1 MSSQQRRTFDT
12 DIITLRTVNIR
23 GSSNSLIPGGK
34 VLTSDGLGGTVW
46 VNPSTAT
53 GLSAFQQ
60 IITDAGTYTANSIS
74 TTFSLNSG
82 QGIGMTQGAP
92 GSNQTYIYA
101 KAFSE
106 VDISGNNT
114 LYAYSNATLTPAIKF
129 AGTGGIGIRS
139 DCTTNT
145 VFFDS
150 IAADRST
157 ISLLAFSK
165 AFVLSN
171 TSTVSAGISS
181 LENKGTYLNAA
192 SPSSVI
198 KYIGLGDIILT
209 VDSMQNAIYFGM
221 NQSTNAVST
230 LTSLVNANYSTISSI
245 YTPKTDFSTAIIQI
259 STNNFSYTST
269 SVSTSIGLTS
279 NLSIIVYNLPF
290 GDYTLLQQ
298 TNNLTA
304 ITQAG
309 LSSLS
314 TAMTYPTALFSTSL
328 SLQNQISS
336 LSQISTLCSITLYGG
351 GLSIYTAGTVIN
363 YPTDQST
370 FLLSTVAGLG
380 TASYISSSAL
390 SVRLNSTIQGLGSLG
405 FLSSLNAG
413 GYVNTSNI
421 NSTVEGLGSSGFL
434 SSISSMQPVLNST
447 LIGLGTLGF
456 LSTVDTSLFAK
467 TSNVTSTIVGLG
479 TFGFLSS
486 ISTLQPTINSTLK
499 GLGTLGYLSSP
510 GGNSGPGLLFLSTN
524 FTTSILNL
532 GYTDFNKPIPMYVS
546 SAKYSQNSNITTPHA
561 WFSTGSVILD
571 PFSTY
576 INSNSIISLRFYYNY
591 VFDSWNSLIYLSND
605 AAGTRL
611 CPIIPLISQIMYGNT
626 TIEPNT
632 SFIESLQANPNPSYT
647 ASYYSYTNSSNYN
660 VVSYTSNSSNIYTGV
675 KEFQLT
681 TSNVMTS
688 YMSTISLFHSLSS
701 GIYYH
706 STIITDRRNA
716 NNKSYLSGYSGFST
730 TSLLVNMPSTNS
742 IYLSIYNSGSTMNS
756 YQSGGI

>member
-230 LTSLVNANYSTISSI
+230 LTSLVNENYSTISSI

-259 STNNFSYTST
+259 STNNFAYTST

-304 ITQAG
+304 MTQAG

-314 TAMTYPTALFSTSL
+314 TTMTYPTALFSTSL

-336 LSQISTLCSITLYGG
+336 LSQVSTVCSITLYGG
-351 GLSIYTAGTVIN
+351 GLSIFTAGTVIN

-405 FLSSLNAG
+405 FVSSLNAG
-413 GYVNTSNI
+413 GYILTSNL
-421 NSTVEGLGSSGFL
+421 NSTVQGLGSSGFL

-456 LSTVDTSLFAK
+456 LSTVDTTLFAT
-467 TSNVTSTIVGLG
+467 TSNVASTIVGLG

-486 ISTLQPTINSTLK
+486 ITSVQPTINSTLK
-499 GLGTLGYLSSP
+499 GLGTFGYLSSA
-510 GGNSGPGLLFLSTN
+510 GGGSGSGILSLSTN
-524 FTTSILNL
+524 FTTSIINL
-532 GYTDFNKPIPMYVS
+532 GYTDFNKPIPMYLS
-546 SAKYSQNSNITTPHA
+546 SLKISNSNQTTPHA

-605 AAGTRL
+605 TPQTRIS
-611 CPIIPLISQIMYGNT
+611 PTIPLLSQIMYGNT

-647 ASYYSYTNSSNYN
+647 ASYYSYTDATNYN

-706 STIITDRRNA
+706 STVQRRTGGLQI
-716 NNKSYLSGYSGFST
+716 SYLTGYSGFNTST
-730 TSLLVNMPSTNS
+730 LLVNMPSTNS

>member
-74 TTFSLNSG
+74 TTFLLNSG

-230 LTSLVNANYSTISSI
+230 LTSLVNENYSTISSI

-259 STNNFSYTST
+259 STNNFAYTST

-279 NLSIIVYNLPF
+279 NLSIVVYNLPF

-314 TAMTYPTALFSTSL
+314 TTMTYPTALFSTSL

-351 GLSIYTAGTVIN
+351 DFSIYTAGTVII

-405 FLSSLNAG
+405 FVSSLNAG
-413 GYVNTSNI
+413 GYILTSNL
-421 NSTVEGLGSSGFL
+421 NSTVEGLGSIGFL

-456 LSTVDTSLFAK
+456 LSTVDTTLFAT

-479 TFGFLSS
+479 TFGFVSS
-486 ISTLQPTINSTLK
+486 ITSVQPTINSTLK
-499 GLGTLGYLSSP
+499 GLGTFGFLSSAT
-510 GGNSGPGLLFLSTN
+510 GGSGSGILSLSTN

-532 GYTDFNKPIPMYVS
+532 GYTDFNKSIPMYLS
-546 SAKYSQNSNITTPHA
+546 SLKISNSNETTPHA

-605 AAGTRL
+605 TPETRIS
-611 CPIIPLISQIMYGNT
+611 PTIPLLSQIMYGNT

-632 SFIESLQANPNPSYT
+632 SFIENLQANPNPSYT
-647 ASYYSYTNSSNYN
+647 ASYYSYTDATNYN
-660 VVSYTSNSSNIYTGV
+660 VISYTSNSSNIYTGV

-688 YMSTISLFHSLSS
+688 YMSSISLFHSLSS

-706 STIITDRRNA
+706 STVRKRDVGIQIA
-716 NNKSYLSGYSGFST
+716 YLTGYSGFNTST
-730 TSLLVNMPSTNS
+730 LLVNMPSTNS
-742 IYLSIYNSGSTMNS
+742 IYLSIYNSGSTMKS
-756 YQSGGI
+756 Y